1 MLFKMLQESRV
12 QCFSWVSLC
21 SGSLIGKTVSLICNS
36 EFSLTN
42 IPIYMRTVI
51 KCKSYCFIF
60 SRGQGISALGL
71 EKSCLIPA
79 HGADS

>member
-1 MLFKMLQESRV
+1 MFLL
-12 QCFSWVSLC
+12 
-21 SGSLIGKTVSLICNS
+21 GKPVLWKLNREDVSLIYNS
-36 EFSLTN
+36 EFILTN

-71 EKSCLIPA
+71 EKSCLPSA

>member
-1 MLFKMLQESRV
+1 MFLL
-12 QCFSWVSLC
+12 
-21 SGSLIGKTVSLICNS
+21 GKPVLWKLNREDVSLIYNS

-42 IPIYMRTVI
+42 IPIYMRAVI

-60 SRGQGISALGL
+60 SRGQGIRALGL
-71 EKSCLIPA
+71 EKSCLMPA